1 MKNAIFHDAQ
11 NLTLI
16 GRDQKAWA
24 EAFEKAL
31 PTIRQSGETYRLPL
45 RASNNSYTL
54 NELGC
59 FKTTKEVNAK
69 DMSEDWLFT
78 AIRCYSDLVDRFEE
92 NNNDYVQTVLDAVD
106 AFAIV

>member
-16 GRDQKAWA
+16 DRDQKAWA

-31 PTIRQSGETYRLPL
+31 PTIRQSNETYKLPL
-45 RASNNSYTL
+45 RASDNSYAL
-54 NELGC
+54 NEWGC
-59 FKTTKEVNAK
+59 FKNTKEVSAK

-92 NNNDYVQTVLDAVD
+92 NNHDYVQTVLDAVD